1 VKYILLFS
9 GNEERWD
16 DIPEA
21 ERNALYEQIGAWWGK
36 HSETGKIVGGEEL
49 QPARTATTVRFNGAD
64 TVVTDGPFIEAKE
77 SVGGFALVD
86 VADLDEALE
95 LAKTWPA
102 KGAVEVRPLVVS
114 DDHM

>member
-1 VKYILLFS
+1 MKYILLFS
-9 GNEERWD
+9 GNDERWET
-16 DIPEA
+16 IPDA
-21 ERNALYEQIGAWWGK
+21 ERNAIYEQIGAWWGK
-36 HSETGKIVGGEEL
+36 HGQSGKVVGGEEL

-77 SVGGFALVD
+77 SIGGYALVD

-102 KGAVEVRPLVVS
+102 KGAVEVRPLV
-114 DDHM
+114 DHDAHM